1 MSASV
6 LRPALREPLLEP
18 MLEPI
23 SEPISEAG
31 SLAVELRPAPAAPV
45 EEPSAL
51 RAFRAICNLRNLTAV
66 FYFCVLIA
74 VARFLQSL
82 AIVGVEE
89 WAFSTVRFVRQ
100 CLISGAL
107 IMLALGVA
115 DAAAA
120 GRDWSRRRVF
130 LTAFAAASVAAAL
143 SVVVRYYVSDSP
155 LEMLIKRPAYPLQLW
170 ASWTTIGTLA
180 YAMLYVSRENTV
192 TRQQMA
198 EAECARQT
206 LETQR
211 VEAHLSALQAQIE
224 PHFLFNTLANVK
236 RLYETAPQRGREMLG
251 SLIAYLRAALPS
263 MRETGSTLG
272 RELEL
277 VQSFLTILQMRMGER
292 LTFEIR
298 SEDGLHGA
306 RLPPMVVPTLVENAI
321 KHGLS
326 PLPEGGHIAVVARR
340 DGGSLEVQVRDTGAG
355 FTASGGAGVGLANTR
370 ARLAALYGTR
380 ASLQL
385 AAGSPRGV
393 TATVRLPL
401 QFDSPAQTP
410 PPIADAVASVASVA
424 SVAIAP
430 EPTHKAV
437 T

>member
-1 MSASV
+1 MSAS
-6 LRPALREPLLEP
+6 LLQPTLRESLAD
-18 MLEPI
+18 
-23 SEPISEAG
+23 AG
-31 SLAVELRPAPAAPV
+31 SLAVELRPAPALADESPG
-45 EEPSAL
+45 AL
-51 RAFRAICNLRNLTAV
+51 RAFRAICNLRNLAAV
-66 FYFCVLIA
+66 FYLCLLVA

-82 AIVGVEE
+82 AVVGLEE

-100 CLISGAL
+100 CLISGTI
-107 IMLALGVA
+107 IMVALALA
-115 DAAAA
+115 DAAAV
-120 GRDWSRRRVF
+120 GRAWSRRQVF
-130 LTAFAAASVAAAL
+130 ITAFAAAAVAAAL

-155 LEMLIKRPAYPLQLW
+155 LEMLLKRPAYPLQLW
-170 ASWTTIGTLA
+170 ASWTTIGALA
-180 YAMLYVSRENTV
+180 YAMLYVTRQNAI

-198 EAECARQT
+198 EAERARQT
-206 LETQR
+206 LEAQR

-292 LTFEIR
+292 LTFEI
-298 SEDGLHGA
+298 SAEDGLHAA
-306 RLPPMVVPTLVENAI
+306 RLPPMVLPTLVENAI

-326 PLPEGGHIAVVARR
+326 RLPEGGHIAVVARR
-340 DGGSLEVQVRDTGAG
+340 DDDALEVLVRDTGAG
-355 FTASGGAGVGLANTR
+355 FTASGGTGVGLANTR
-370 ARLAALYGTR
+370 ARLAALYGSR

-401 QFDSPAQTP
+401 QFESPAQHP
-410 PPIADAVASVASVA
+410 PPTADTVTD
-424 SVAIAP
+424 AP
-430 EPTHKAV
+430 EPTHKV
-437 T
+437 VS

>member
-1 MSASV
+1 MSASL
-6 LRPALREPLLEP
+6 LRPALREPVTAP
-18 MLEPI
+18 R
-23 SEPISEAG
+23 SASAGEAA
-31 SLAVELRPAPAAPV
+31 SLTVELRPAPVAPAAT
-45 EEPSAL
+45 PSAL
-51 RAFRAICNLRNLTAV
+51 RAFRAICNLRNLAAV
-66 FYFCVLIA
+66 FYFCVLVA

-82 AIVGVEE
+82 AMMDVEE

-107 IMLALGVA
+107 IMVALGLA

-120 GRDWSRRRVF
+120 GRLWSRRRVF
-130 LTAFAAASVAAAL
+130 FTALGAVAVAAAA
-143 SVVVRYYVSDSP
+143 SVVVRYWVSDSP

-170 ASWTTIGTLA
+170 AVWTTIGTLA
-180 YAMLYVSRENTV
+180 YAMLYVARENAI

-198 EAECARQT
+198 DAECARQT

-292 LTFEIR
+292 LAFEIR
-298 SEDGLHGA
+298 AADGLHGA
-306 RLPPMVVPTLVENAI
+306 RLPPMVLPTLVENAI

-326 PLPEGGHIAVVARR
+326 ALPEGGHIAVIARS
-340 DGGSLEVQVRDTGAG
+340 DGDALEVQVRDTGAG
-355 FTASGGAGVGLANTR
+355 FTASGGTGVGLANTR

-401 QFDSPAQTP
+401 QFETPAPTS
-410 PPIADAVASVASVA
+410 PPIAAAVPPV
-424 SVAIAP
+424 P
-430 EPTHKAV
+430 EPTHKV
-437 T
+437 V